1 LRPSAVAAVVL
12 LLASAA
18 LAGCGLADSADDDS
32 GARTARRP
40 DAVVGS
46 FPEPLLHGSGGKR
59 YPVVLECAGDAGAA
73 CADVAQR
80 LADAG
85 VPAARQLLGTGVGQ
99 DTLRVFVGPW
109 RELHGDVAL
118 DQLDRGLRVSGVP
131 ARFVAG
137 GARLALLD
145 VRGATV
151 RTLGAGAGLVA
162 ATTFA
167 EQAPTWMVT
176 GTDLPGVRA
185 AAGALTAPRLAGHR
199 ALALAPGSGDLPLPL
214 LRR

>member
-1 LRPSAVAAVVL
+1 LRSSRVVAAVL
-12 LLASAA
+12 LLVAAA
-18 LAGCGLADSADDDS
+18 LAGCGSDGLGDQGGD
-32 GARTARRP
+32 RTARP
-40 DAVVGS
+40 SHATVGS
-46 FPEPLLHGSGGKR
+46 FPEPLLHGKSGKR
-59 YPVVLECAGDAGAA
+59 YPVVLECSGDAGAA

-80 LADAG
+80 LTDAG

-118 DQLDRGLRVSGVP
+118 DQLDRGPRLSGVP
-131 ARFVAG
+131 ARFAAG
-137 GARLALLD
+137 GARLDLLD
-145 VRGATV
+145 ARGATA

-162 ATTFA
+162 ATAFA

-176 GTDLPGVRA
+176 GTDLLGVRA

-214 LRR
+214 ARR

>member
-1 LRPSAVAAVVL
+1 VLAA
-12 LLASAA
+12 AA
-18 LAGCGLADSADDDS
+18 LAGCGSAGLGGDDGDVHAVRPS
-32 GARTARRP
+32 HASVGA
-40 DAVVGS
+40 

-59 YPVVLECAGDAGAA
+59 YPVVLECARDAGAA
-73 CADVAQR
+73 CADVEQR

-118 DQLDRGLRVSGVP
+118 DQLDRGPRLSGVP
-131 ARFVAG
+131 ARFAAG
-137 GARLALLD
+137 GARLELLD
-145 VRGATV
+145 ARGATV

-162 ATTFA
+162 ATAFA

-176 GTDLPGVRA
+176 GTDLLGVRA
-185 AAGALTAPRLAGHR
+185 AAGALTAPRLARHR

-214 LRR
+214 PRQ

>member
-1 LRPSAVAAVVL
+1 MRPSAAVAVL
-12 LLASAA
+12 LLAAAAA
-18 LAGCGLADSADDDS
+18 LAGCGLADSGDDG
-32 GARTARRP
+32 GAHPTRQP
-40 DAVVGS
+40 HAVVGS

-59 YPVVLECAGDAGAA
+59 YPVVLECASDAGAA

-80 LADAG
+80 LADAD

-118 DQLDRGLRVSGVP
+118 DQLDRGPRASGVF
-131 ARFVAG
+131 ARFAAG
-137 GARLALLD
+137 GARLELLD
-145 VRGATV
+145 ARGATV

-162 ATTFA
+162 ATAFA

-185 AAGALTAPRLAGHR
+185 AAGALTAPRLARHR
-199 ALALAPGSGDLPLPL
+199 ALALAPGTGDIALPVA
-214 LRR
+214 RR